1 MDQRRIRDAGGI
13 ELFTGYRCANDGENA
28 RANHRPD
35 AKRSQRPRT
44 KGLFQGVL
52 RLCRVPDQFVDRL
65 AGKQLAW
72 QRASPRPRSRF
83 RKNYLN
89 SAGAPC
95 ALAPRNPV
103 LGLERSFTASTGRA
117 PTSSLSSSSRH
128 ERLSAGPWVQPSCGL
143 RVLPSCV
150 QACLQSWMYLPR
162 VTSFPAIASMIP
174 FMRAD
179 VSSIVTGILFAGKL
193 RICSNPASNR
203 YRQLAG

>member
-1 MDQRRIRDAGGI
+1 MQEGRSLEIFSGG
-13 ELFTGYRCANDGENA
+13 GGAGENKNA
-28 RANHRPD
+28 GTDDGAD
-35 AKRSQRPRT
+35 AKRGQRPRA